1 MTVFRIRGGLR
12 KAVSSGKGESGMGSI
27 SKKLKSERGVTILLA
42 LLLFLVCAV
51 TGSVVITAGTAA
63 SGTISE
69 RAKLDQRYF
78 SVTSAAELLRHE
90 FNKIGPVSVTV
101 KYNESDEW
109 FENILPSSTDTK
121 EKFVIDQSLYLLN
134 KRAQAD
140 TADSDL
146 KCLRNMEDVEV
157 EGNASKWFSDPDG
170 TATYPVTVTVNN
182 PKINVNGLQIAVE
195 IHPDDQ
201 PGELNFIVKS
211 AILGDDKTF
220 SLKMAYI
227 ASVFKTVKSIDGRKE
242 VTFQVTWQM
251 TKVSLTTS

>member
-1 MTVFRIRGGLR
+1 
-12 KAVSSGKGESGMGSI
+12 MGSI

-78 SVTSAAELLRHE
+78 SVTSAAELLRDE
-90 FNKIGPVSVTV
+90 FNKDSSVSVTV
-101 KYNESDEW
+101 EYNENGEW
-109 FENILPSSTDTK
+109 SGNRLPNVDTTDTK
-121 EKFVIDQSLYLLN
+121 EKFIIDQSLYLLN
-134 KRAQAD
+134 KRAQSD

-146 KCLRNMEDVEV
+146 KCLENMGDVDV
-157 EGNASKWFSDPDG
+157 EGNARQWFFKPDG
-170 TATYPVTVTVNN
+170 AFKLYSVTVSNINANDEVNVDKLKDTV
-182 PKINVNGLQIAVE
+182 KATVE
-195 IHPDDQ
+195 IQPESDDQ
-201 PGELNFIVKS
+201 LGELNFIIKS
-211 AILGDDKTF
+211 AIPGKDKNKIF
-220 SLKMAYI
+220 SLKMKYI
-227 ASVFKTVKSIDGRKE
+227 ASVFKTVKSINGRKE